1 MKDVY
6 EKLARHLDRMP
17 AGFPSTDTGVEL
29 RILKR
34 LFTPQEAE
42 IAIQLFLKPEPA
54 SIIAKRAGLDADELS
69 PVLEAMSKKGLIL
82 RSGKGKEL
90 LFMAAQFM
98 IGIWEYHVNDLDEG
112 LIRDFNEYVPHLV
125 SKTWSKQ
132 RTKQL
137 RVIPV
142 STSIQAEMEVMP
154 YEAAEKIIQSQSKI
168 VVAPCICRK
177 EHRMVGKGCDKP
189 MEACLIFGGS
199 AYYYE
204 ENGLGRTIS
213 KGEALEIL
221 KKGMASGLV
230 LQPGNS
236 QKPSNICMCC
246 GCCCQI
252 LKNIK
257 VFDRPAELVCTSYY
271 AEVEAENCTACGE
284 CAAICQM
291 TAITVDDVALVEKDR
306 CIGCGLCVSVCD
318 FDALR
323 LIQKEKPK
331 QWVPPRNLVETYMTI
346 AQERIKQV
354 S

>member
-1 MKDVY
+1 MTDIY
-6 EKLARHLDRMP
+6 EQLAGHLDRMP
-17 AGFPSTDTGVEL
+17 GGFPPTDTGVEL

-34 LFTPQEAE
+34 LFTSREAE
-42 IAIQLFLKPEPA
+42 IAVHLQLRPEPA
-54 SIIAKRAGLDADELS
+54 SAIAKRAGLDEDELS

-82 RSGKGKEL
+82 RSSKGEEL

-125 SKTWSKQ
+125 EKTWAKQ
-132 RTKQL
+132 QTRQL

-142 STSIQAEMEVMP
+142 STSIQAEMDVMP
-154 YEAAEKIIQSQSKI
+154 YEAAERIIEGQSKI

-177 EHRMVGKGCDKP
+177 EHKMVGEGCDKP

-204 ENGLGRTIS
+204 ENGLGRTVS
-213 KGEALEIL
+213 KQEALEIL
-221 KKGMASGLV
+221 NQGMASGLV

-252 LKNIK
+252 LTNIK
-257 VFDRPAELVCTSYY
+257 AFDRPAELVNTSYF
-271 AEVEAENCTACGE
+271 AEVEADQCTACGE

-291 TAITVDDVALVEKDR
+291 AAIEVDDVAVIEKER
-306 CIGCGLCVSVCD
+306 CIGCGLCVSVCEY
-318 FDALR
+318 DAVHVV
-323 LIQKEKPK
+323 QKPEAK
-331 QWVPPRNLVETYMTI
+331 QWVPPRNLVETYMKI
-346 AQERIKQV
+346 AQERLQRT